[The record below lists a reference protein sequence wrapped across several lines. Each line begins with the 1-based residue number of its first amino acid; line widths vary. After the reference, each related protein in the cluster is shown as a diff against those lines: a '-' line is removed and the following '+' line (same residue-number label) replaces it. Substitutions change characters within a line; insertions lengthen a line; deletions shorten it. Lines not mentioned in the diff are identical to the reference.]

1 MPTSADHS
9 AHAEPPPLAGMR
21 VLELATGIAG
31 PYAGRLLAGAGATVV
46 KVEPSGG
53 DPARRQPVDDVPLA
67 PDELSPLFVHLNAGK
82 LNCAA
87 DSVEPSWPDVVI
99 ASDTLAGLA
108 GGPWDPQRLDART
121 AGGERVPKLVTVT
134 AWGADANDP
143 GVIADELLVQTATGF
158 LGFNGDEGAEPLR
171 LPGWQAQY
179 CAGGLAAWAAHL
191 IGRRPEMHMDVSWL
205 GALLTA
211 VELCYCDSLH
221 CERRRPLVGP
231 HPPTAYP
238 SGAIRCADGYV
249 CPGSI
254 RRDDW
259 EMQCLHLGVP
269 EWIDDPELSHR
280 HRRARHIDKIREVI
294 EPWYA
299 ARTKREL
306 FQFAL
311 ETPWAVG
318 MVMTPL
324 DALEDEHLADRGFL
338 GEVETASSA
347 AQAPIRPFRA
357 PGLPVPAQRVSE
369 TAADPFPAADAHE
382 PEARLPEAAGSASPG
397 PGTAGSAS
405 SEDAGPGSAS
415 LRPASRLRVIEMT
428 IAWAGP
434 YIGNL
439 LTPLGI
445 DVIKIEAQN
454 PFDGFRTQRP
464 YDHGMAPGL
473 EHLVGDSRFYEAGGH
488 FNAVNKGKRDCVVTL
503 ATPEGRAAF
512 MELVRNCDALVANF
526 SAHVL
531 PQLGLDFETLVE
543 VNPRI
548 VLVRMPAF
556 GVDGPYAD
564 AVGFGSIIEAMG
576 GMGHRQGY
584 EHEGA
589 RISNIYFPDPIAGIT
604 AGFALLS
611 GLHHAEHTGTG
622 IEIDV
627 SQQEGTWQ
635 HSGEALVLASTA
647 GRDIGRMGNR
657 EPGAAWSGFIECTDG
672 WLAVI
677 ADGSAHDP
685 ALGYNAANVIEGLL
699 DEIRDNGG
707 RPTRT
712 RADLHMNLRLAGV
725 RTEFCWDPWT
735 APYHQPLADRIEIV
749 EHPVTGPMRH
759 IASPF
764 TLDGARPSQAGPSPL
779 FDQHTDEVMAEVAGL
794 DEKQIADLRADG
806 HIGGK
811 LPPPA
816 ELGFVYD

>member
-1 MPTSADHS
+1 MPAPLATDAAGPASR
-9 AHAEPPPLAGMR
+9 PPLAGMR
-21 VLELATGIAG
+21 VLEVATGIAG
-31 PYAGRLLAGAGATVV
+31 PFAGRLLAGAGAKVV
-46 KVEPSGG
+46 KVEPPGG
-53 DPARRQPVDDVPLA
+53 DPARRQPVDDVPLL
-67 PDELSPLFVHLNAGK
+67 PGELSPLYVHLNAGK
-82 LNCAA
+82 LNCGA
-87 DSVEPSWPDVVI
+87 DGVDLSWPDVVI
-99 ASDTLAGLA
+99 ASDTLAGLS
-108 GGPWDPQRLDART
+108 GGPWDPQRLAAR
-121 AGGERVPKLVTVT
+121 AAEGERVPKLLTVT
-134 AWGADANDP
+134 AWGAEAADP
-143 GVIADELLVQTATGF
+143 GIVADELLVQSATGF
-158 LGFNGDEGAEPLR
+158 LGFNGDEGTEPLR

-191 IGRRPEMHMDVSWL
+191 ILRRPETHMDVSWL

-221 CERRRPLVGP
+221 CERPRPLVGP

-238 SGAIRCADGYV
+238 SGAIRCADGFV

-259 EMQCLHLGVP
+259 EMQCLHIGVP

-280 HRRARHIDKIREVI
+280 HRRARHIDKIREVV

-324 DALEDEHLADRGFL
+324 DALTDEHLDARGFL
-338 GEVETASSA
+338 GTVKTPSGPMT
-347 AQAPIRPFRA
+347 APIRPYAA
-357 PGLPVPAQRVSE
+357 PGLPVPAQRVSDQGD
-369 TAADPFPAADAHE
+369 DPFPAVAATSDAE
-382 PEARLPEAAGSASPG
+382 P
-397 PGTAGSAS
+397 
-405 SEDAGPGSAS
+405 S
-415 LRPASRLRVIEMT
+415 LRRTRQLRVIEMT

-439 LTPLGI
+439 LTPLDI

-473 EHLVGDSRFYEAGGH
+473 EHLVHDNRFYEAGGH

-503 ATPEGRAAF
+503 ATPEGKAAF
-512 MELVRNCDALVANF
+512 LELVRNCDALVANF

-531 PQLGLDFETLVE
+531 PQLGLDFATLAA

-556 GVDGPYAD
+556 GVDGPYSG

-576 GMGHRQGY
+576 GLGQRQGY

-589 RISNIYFPDPIAGIT
+589 RISNIYFPDPIAGIA

-611 GLHHAEHTGTG
+611 GLHHAESTGTG

-635 HSGEALVLASTA
+635 HSGEALVLASMA

-657 EPGAAWSGFIECTDG
+657 EPGTAWSGFIEATDG
-672 WLAVI
+672 WLAVV
-677 ADGSAHDP
+677 AD
-685 ALGYNAANVIEGLL
+685 AAETAQVITGLL
-699 DEIRDNGG
+699 EESERNGG
-707 RPTRT
+707 APTRT
-712 RADLHMNLRLAGV
+712 RAELQSVLHDTGV
-725 RTEFCWDPWT
+725 RTEPCRDPWT
-735 APYHQPLADRIEIV
+735 APAHQPLASHIETV
-749 EHPVTGPMRH
+749 EHPVTGHKRH

-764 TLDGARPSQAGPSPL
+764 TLDGVRPAQAGPSPL

-794 DEKQIADLRADG
+794 SPAEIASLRANG
-806 HIGGK
+806 HIGGE

>member
-1 MPTSADHS
+1 MK
-9 AHAEPPPLAGMR
+9 
-21 VLELATGIAG
+21 VLEVATGIAG
-31 PYAGRLLAGAGATVV
+31 PFAGRLLAGAGATVL
-46 KVEPSGG
+46 KVEPPDG
-53 DPARRQPVDDVPLA
+53 DPARRQPVDDVPLHNG
-67 PDELSPLFVHLNAGK
+67 ELSPLFVHLNAAK
-82 LNCAA
+82 LNCVA
-87 DSVEPSWPDVVI
+87 DDLDPSWPDVVI

-108 GGPWDPQRLDART
+108 GTPWDPQRLTAR
-121 AGGERVPKLVTVT
+121 AAASESAPKLVTVT
-134 AWGADANDP
+134 AWGADADDP

-179 CAGGLAAWAAHL
+179 TAGGLAAWAAHL
-191 IGRRPEMHMDVSWL
+191 ILRRPETHMDVSWL
-205 GALLTA
+205 GALLTG
-211 VELCYCDSLH
+211 VELCYCDALH
-221 CERRRPLVGP
+221 CERPRPLVGP

-280 HRRARHIDKIREVI
+280 HRRVGHIDKIREVI
-294 EPWYA
+294 EPWYQ

-324 DALEDEHLADRGFL
+324 DALSDEHLVARGFL
-338 GEVETASSA
+338 GNIETPAGSA
-347 AQAPIRPFRA
+347 VGPIRPFTA
-357 PGLPVPAQRVSE
+357 VGLPVPNQRVNDRGTDSLPAL
-369 TAADPFPAADAHE
+369 TNGSRSDAAPA
-382 PEARLPEAAGSASPG
+382 
-397 PGTAGSAS
+397 
-405 SEDAGPGSAS
+405 
-415 LRPASRLRVIEMT
+415 LRPARQLRVIEMT

-434 YIGNL
+434 YVGNL

-473 EHLVGDSRFYEAGGH
+473 EHLVADNRFYEAGGH

-503 ATPEGRAAF
+503 ATPEGRDAF

-526 SAHVL
+526 AAHVL
-531 PQLGLDFETLVE
+531 PQLGLEFKTLAE

-556 GVDGPYAD
+556 GIDGPYAD
-564 AVGFGSIIEAMG
+564 AVGYGSIIEAMG
-576 GMGHRQGY
+576 GLGHRQGY

-589 RISNIYFPDPIAGIT
+589 RISNIYFPDPIAGIA

-611 GLHHAEHTGTG
+611 GLHHAERTGQG

-635 HSGEALVLASTA
+635 HSGEAIVLASTA

-657 EPGAAWSGFIECTDG
+657 EPGTAWSGFMEGTDG
-672 WLAVI
+672 WLAVVI
-677 ADGSAHDP
+677 DASPDGRVENHAT
-685 ALGYNAANVIEGLL
+685 NVVRGLL
-699 DEIRDNGG
+699 DQIAANGG
-707 RPTRT
+707 NPVRPS
-712 RADLHMNLRLAGV
+712 ADLNTALRLAGV
-725 RTEFCWDPWT
+725 RTQVCLDPWT
-735 APYHQPLADRIEIV
+735 APEYRPLADHLDVV
-749 EHPVTGPMRH
+749 EHPVTGHRRH

-764 TLDGARPSQAGPSPL
+764 TLDGVRASQAGPSPL
-779 FDQHTDEVMAEVAGL
+779 FDQHTDEVFAEVAGL
-794 DEKQIADLRADG
+794 SADKIANLRANG
-806 HIGGK
+806 HIGGE

>member
-1 MPTSADHS
+1 MPDPADTPAASA
-9 AHAEPPPLAGMR
+9 PPLAGMR
-21 VLELATGIAG
+21 VLEVATGIAG
-31 PYAGRLLAGAGATVV
+31 PFAGRLLAGAGATVV
-46 KVEPSGG
+46 KAEPPGG
-53 DPARRQPVDDVPLA
+53 DPARRQPVDDVPLQ
-67 PDELSPLFVHLNAGK
+67 PGELSPLYVHLNAGK
-82 LNCAA
+82 LNCSA
-87 DSVEPSWPDVVI
+87 DDIDPSWPEVVI
-99 ASDTLAGLA
+99 ASDTVAGLA
-108 GGPWDPQRLDART
+108 GGPWDPQRL
-121 AGGERVPKLVTVT
+121 AGSSAAGERVPKLVTVT

-179 CAGGLAAWAAHL
+179 TAGGLTAWAAHL
-191 IGRRPEMHMDVSWL
+191 ILRRPEAHMDVSWL

-211 VELCYCDSLH
+211 VELCYCDALH
-221 CERRRPLVGP
+221 CERPRPLVGP

-249 CPGSI
+249 CPGSL

-259 EMQCLHLGVP
+259 EMQCLHIGVP

-299 ARTKREL
+299 QRTKREL
-306 FQFAL
+306 LQYAL
-311 ETPWAVG
+311 DTPWAVG

-324 DALEDEHLADRGFL
+324 DVLADEHLVSRGFL
-338 GEVETASSA
+338 GEVATPAGTAAS
-347 AQAPIRPFRA
+347 PIRPFNA
-357 PGLPVPAQRVSE
+357 PGLPVPGQRLSDPG
-369 TAADPFPAADAHE
+369 ADPFPTVADAGRSVGAAPSTPE
-382 PEARLPEAAGSASPG
+382 PALRQAR
-397 PGTAGSAS
+397 
-405 SEDAGPGSAS
+405 
-415 LRPASRLRVIEMT
+415 RLRVIEMT

-473 EHLVGDSRFYEAGGH
+473 EHLVADNRFYEAGGH

-503 ATPEGRAAF
+503 ATPEGKAAF
-512 MELVRNCDALVANF
+512 MELVRNCDGIVANF

-531 PQLGLDFETLVE
+531 PQLGLDFATLTE
-543 VNPRI
+543 VNPQI

-564 AVGFGSIIEAMG
+564 AVGYGSIIEAMG
-576 GMGHRQGY
+576 GLGHRQGY

-611 GLHHAEHTGTG
+611 GLHHAERTGQG
-622 IEIDV
+622 IEMDV

-635 HSGEALVLASTA
+635 FSGEAIVLASTA

-657 EPGAAWSGFIECTDG
+657 EPGAAWSGFVQGTDG
-672 WLAVI
+672 WLAVVSEG
-677 ADGSAHDP
+677 DPHDP
-685 ALGYNAANVIEGLL
+685 SSGDDPVDVIRNLL
-699 DEIRDNGG
+699 DEIETNGG
-707 RPTRT
+707 TPTRT
-712 RADLHMNLRLAGV
+712 RADLRTALHAAGC

-735 APYHQPLADRIEIV
+735 APAHEPLASHIEVV
-749 EHPVTGPMRH
+749 EHPVTGSRRH

-764 TLDGARPSQAGPSPL
+764 TLDGVRPTQAGPSPL
-779 FDQHTDEVMAEVAGL
+779 FDQHTDEVFAEVAEL
-794 DEKQIADLRADG
+794 SSERIVALRAGG
-806 HIGGK
+806 HIGGE

>member
-1 MPTSADHS
+1 MPDSID
-9 AHAEPPPLAGMR
+9 AEAAERPPLAGMR
-21 VLELATGIAG
+21 VLEVATGIAG
-31 PYAGRLLAGAGATVV
+31 PFAGRLLAGAGATVV
-46 KVEPSGG
+46 KVEPPGG
-53 DPARRQPVDDVPLA
+53 DPARRQPVDDVPLQSG
-67 PDELSPLFVHLNAGK
+67 ELSPLYVHLNAGK

-87 DSVEPSWPDVVI
+87 DGLDPLWPDVVI

-108 GGPWDPQRLDART
+108 DGPWDPQRLAARAADG
-121 AGGERVPKLVTVT
+121 AGAPKLVTVT
-134 AWGADANDP
+134 AWGAGADDP

-191 IGRRPEMHMDVSWL
+191 ILRRPETHMDVSWL

-238 SGAIRCADGYV
+238 SGAIGCADGFV
-249 CPGSI
+249 CPGSL

-259 EMQCLHLGVP
+259 EMQCLHIGVP

-280 HRRARHIDKIREVI
+280 HRRVRHIDKIREVI

-324 DALEDEHLADRGFL
+324 DALADEHLAERGFL
-338 GEVETASSA
+338 GTVETPSGSVS
-347 AQAPIRPFRA
+347 APIQPFAA
-357 PGLPVPAQRVSE
+357 PGLPVRAQRVSE
-369 TAADPFPAADAHE
+369 RGADQLPAVAARAARSSTLEPSTAADATPTDRSTPADIPAAK
-382 PEARLPEAAGSASPG
+382 
-397 PGTAGSAS
+397 
-405 SEDAGPGSAS
+405 
-415 LRPASRLRVIEMT
+415 LRPTGRLRVIEMT

-439 LTPLGI
+439 LTPLDI

-473 EHLVGDSRFYEAGGH
+473 EHLVHDNRFYEAGGH

-503 ATPEGRAAF
+503 ATPEGKAAF
-512 MELVRNCDALVANF
+512 LELVRNCDALVANF

-531 PQLGLDFETLVE
+531 PQLGLDFATLAE
-543 VNPRI
+543 VNPGI

-556 GVDGPYAD
+556 GVDGPYSG

-576 GMGHRQGY
+576 GLGQRQGY

-589 RISNIYFPDPIAGIT
+589 RISNIYFPDPIAGIA

-611 GLHHAEHTGTG
+611 GLHHAESTGRG

-635 HSGEALVLASTA
+635 HNGEALVLASMA

-657 EPGAAWSGFIECTDG
+657 EPGTAWSGFIEGTDG
-672 WLAVI
+672 WLAVV
-677 ADGSAHDP
+677 ADATET
-685 ALGYNAANVIEGLL
+685 AQVITDLL
-699 DEIRDNGG
+699 EESEPNGG
-707 RPTRT
+707 APTRT
-712 RADLHMNLRLAGV
+712 RAELQSVLHDAGA
-725 RTEFCWDPWT
+725 RTEPCRDPWT
-735 APYHQPLADRIEIV
+735 APAHQPLASHIEIV
-749 EHPVTGPMRH
+749 EHPITGAMRH

-764 TLDGARPSQAGPSPL
+764 TLDGARPTQAGPSPL
-779 FDQHTDEVMAEVAGL
+779 FDQHTDEVMNEVAGL
-794 DEKQIADLRADG
+794 APAEIASLRANG
-806 HIGGK
+806 HIGGE

>member
-1 MPTSADHS
+1 M
-9 AHAEPPPLAGMR
+9 AGLR
-21 VLELATGIAG
+21 VLEVATGIAG
-31 PYAGRLLAGAGATVV
+31 PFAGRLLAGAGATVV
-46 KVEPSGG
+46 KVEPPEG
-53 DPARRQPVDDVPLA
+53 DPARRQPVDDEPLTA
-67 PDELSPLFVHLNAGK
+67 GELSPLYVHLNAGK

-87 DSVEPSWPDVVI
+87 GSVDPSWPDVVI

-108 GGPWDPQRLDART
+108 GGAWDPQRLAERAA
-121 AGGERVPKLVTVT
+121 AGEAVPKLVTVT
-134 AWGADANDP
+134 AWGAEADEP

-179 CAGGLAAWAAHL
+179 VAGGLTAWAAHL
-191 IGRRPEMHMDVSWL
+191 ALRRPEMHMDVSWL

-211 VELCYCDSLH
+211 VELCYFDALH
-221 CERRRPLVGP
+221 CERPRPLVGP

-259 EMQCLHLGVP
+259 EMQCLHIGVH

-299 ARTKREL
+299 ERTKREL

-324 DALEDEHLADRGFL
+324 DALADEHLAARGFL
-338 GEVETASSA
+338 GSVTAPGGTA
-347 AQAPIRPFRA
+347 TAPIRPFAA
-357 PGLPVPAQRVSE
+357 PGLPVPDQRVSE
-369 TAADPFPAADAHE
+369 PGADPFPA
-382 PEARLPEAAGSASPG
+382 LPIDPVT
-397 PGTAGSAS
+397 PAS
-405 SEDAGPGSAS
+405 SAPTGQAPVRDAKTNAS
-415 LRPASRLRVIEMT
+415 DSPTTAHPRESTGAVPLRQAGQLRVIEMT
-428 IAWAGP
+428 ISWAGP

-439 LTPLGI
+439 LTPLGVE
-445 DVIKIEAQN
+445 VIKIEAQS

-473 EHLVGDSRFYEAGGH
+473 EHLVADNRFYEAGGF
-488 FNAVNKGKRDCVVTL
+488 FNSVNKGKRGCVVTL

-512 MELVRNCDALVANF
+512 LELVRNSDALVANF

-531 PQLGLDFETLVE
+531 PQLGLDFATLTE
-543 VNPRI
+543 VNPRF

-556 GVDGPYAD
+556 GTDGPYAD
-564 AVGFGSIIEAMG
+564 AVGYGSIIEAMG
-576 GMGHRQGY
+576 GLGHRQGY

-589 RISNIYFPDPIAGIT
+589 RISNIYFPDPIAGIN

-611 GLHHAEHTGTG
+611 GLHHAERTGHG

-627 SQQEGTWQ
+627 SQQEAAWQ
-635 HSGEALVLASTA
+635 HNGEALVLASTA
-647 GRDIGRMGNR
+647 GRDIGRMGNH
-657 EPGAAWSGFIECTDG
+657 EPGEAEAGFIEGTDG
-672 WLAVI
+672 WLACVTDRPG
-677 ADGSAHDP
+677 ADA
-685 ALGYNAANVIEGLL
+685 
-699 DEIRDNGG
+699 
-707 RPTRT
+707 
-712 RADLHMNLRLAGV
+712 
-725 RTEFCWDPWT
+725 RTEPCWDPWT
-735 APYHQPLADRIEIV
+735 APAHRPFADHLDVV
-749 EHPVTGPMRH
+749 EHPVAGHRRH

-764 TLDGARPSQAGPSPL
+764 TLDGQRPAPAGPAPL
-779 FDQHTDEVMAEVAGL
+779 FDQHTDEVFAHVAGL
-794 DEKQIADLRADG
+794 SPEQIADLRAAG
-806 HIGGK
+806 HIGGE

>member
-1 MPTSADHS
+1 MPERTESGPT
-9 AHAEPPPLAGMR
+9 EGPPLAGMK
-21 VLELATGIAG
+21 VLEVATGIAG
-31 PYAGRLLAGAGATVV
+31 PFAGRLLAGAGATVL
-46 KVEPSGG
+46 KVEPPDG
-53 DPARRQPVDDVPLA
+53 DPARRQPVDDVPLHNG
-67 PDELSPLFVHLNAGK
+67 ELSPLFVHLNAAK
-82 LNCAA
+82 LNCVA
-87 DSVEPSWPDVVI
+87 DDLDPSWPDVVI

-108 GGPWDPQRLDART
+108 GTPWDPQRLAARVA
-121 AGGERVPKLVTVT
+121 AGDPAPKLVTVT
-134 AWGADANDP
+134 AWGADADDP

-191 IGRRPEMHMDVSWL
+191 VLRRPETHMDVSWL

-221 CERRRPLVGP
+221 CERPRPLVGP

-280 HRRARHIDKIREVI
+280 HRRVRHIEVIREVI
-294 EPWYA
+294 EPWYQ

-324 DALEDEHLADRGFL
+324 DALSDEHLVARGFL
-338 GEVETASSA
+338 GSIETPAGSA
-347 AQAPIRPFRA
+347 VGPIRPFTA
-357 PGLPVPAQRVSE
+357 VGLPVPNQRVNDRGTDSIPAL
-369 TAADPFPAADAHE
+369 TNGSRSDAAPA
-382 PEARLPEAAGSASPG
+382 
-397 PGTAGSAS
+397 
-405 SEDAGPGSAS
+405 
-415 LRPASRLRVIEMT
+415 LRPARQLRVIEMT

-473 EHLVGDSRFYEAGGH
+473 EHLVADNRFYEAGGH

-503 ATPEGRAAF
+503 ATPEGRDAF
-512 MELVRNCDALVANF
+512 MELVHNCDALVANF

-531 PQLGLDFETLVE
+531 PQLGLDFETLAE

-556 GVDGPYAD
+556 GIDGPYAN
-564 AVGFGSIIEAMG
+564 AVGYGSIIEAMG
-576 GMGHRQGY
+576 GLGHRQGY

-589 RISNIYFPDPIAGIT
+589 RISNIYFPDPIAGIA

-611 GLHHAEHTGTG
+611 GLHLAERTGKG
-622 IEIDV
+622 VEVDV

-657 EPGAAWSGFIECTDG
+657 EPGTAWSGFIEGTDG

-677 ADGSAHDP
+677 ADAPADGPAAGHDAAGADGPSEDP
-685 ALGYNAANVIEGLL
+685 AAECYAVSVIRGLL
-699 DEIRDNGG
+699 DEVKANGG
-707 RPTRT
+707 RPVRT
-712 RADLHMNLRLAGV
+712 RAELQAALRLAGA

-735 APYHQPLADRIEIV
+735 APDYRRLADHLDVV
-749 EHPVTGPMRH
+749 EHPVTGHRRH

-764 TLDGARPSQAGPSPL
+764 TLDGTRPTPAGPAPL
-779 FDQHTDEVMAEVAGL
+779 FDQHTNEVFTEVAGL
-794 DEKQIADLRADG
+794 PADKIADLRASG
-806 HIGGK
+806 HIGGE

>member
-1 MPTSADHS
+1 MPPSPAN
-9 AHAEPPPLAGMR
+9 HASTELPPLAGLR

-46 KVEPSGG
+46 KVEPDGG
-53 DPARRQPVDDVPLA
+53 DPARRQPVDDVALQPG
-67 PDELSPLFVHLNAGK
+67 EMSPLFVHLNAGK
-82 LNCAA
+82 LNCAPDHIDPA
-87 DSVEPSWPDVVI
+87 WPQVVI
-99 ASDTLAGLA
+99 ASETLAGLEDSRWH
-108 GGPWDPQRLDART
+108 PDRLAVT
-121 AGGERVPKLVTVT
+121 AASGTSAPKLVTVT
-134 AWGADANDP
+134 AWGADAAGP

-158 LGFNGDEGAEPLR
+158 LGFNGDDGAEPLR

-179 CAGGLAAWAAHL
+179 TAGGLAAWAAHL
-191 IGRRPEMHMDVSWL
+191 ILRRPETHMDVSWL

-211 VELCYCDSLH
+211 VELCYCDALH
-221 CERRRPLVGP
+221 CERPRPLVGP

-259 EMQCLHLGVP
+259 EMQCLHIGMP

-280 HRRARHIDKIREVI
+280 HRRVRHIDKIREVI
-294 EPWYA
+294 EPWY
-299 ARTKREL
+299 RERSKHEI
-306 FQFAL
+306 FQYAL
-311 ETPWAVG
+311 DTPWAIG

-324 DALEDEHLADRGFL
+324 DALADEHLAARCFL
-338 GEVETASSA
+338 GDIETPAGSA
-347 AQAPIRPFRA
+347 TAPIRPFSA
-357 PGLPVPAQRVSE
+357 PGVPVANQRVSNRG
-369 TAADPFPAADAHE
+369 ADTFPTQASSPESAPADAE
-382 PEARLPEAAGSASPG
+382 SVRVLRGDLA
-397 PGTAGSAS
+397 TANR
-405 SEDAGPGSAS
+405 PTPT
-415 LRPASRLRVIEMT
+415 LRPARQLRVVEMT

-434 YIGNL
+434 YVGNL

-473 EHLVGDSRFYEAGGH
+473 EHLVADNRFYEAGGH

-503 ATPEGRAAF
+503 ATPEGRDAF

-531 PQLGLDFETLVE
+531 PLLGLDFESLAE

-556 GVDGPYAD
+556 GTDGPYAD
-564 AVGFGSIIEAMG
+564 AVGYGSIIEAMG
-576 GMGHRQGY
+576 GLGHRQGY

-589 RISNIYFPDPIAGIT
+589 RISNIYFPDPIAGIA

-611 GLHHAEHTGTG
+611 GLHHAEHTGQG

-635 HSGEALVLASTA
+635 HSGEAIVLASTA

-657 EPGAAWSGFIECTDG
+657 EPGAAWSGFIEGTDG
-672 WLAVI
+672 WLAVVLD
-677 ADGSAHDP
+677 APGTDP
-685 ALGYNAANVIEGLL
+685 AAEKDAIKVLHGLL
-699 DEIRDNGG
+699 EEMESNGG
-707 RPTRT
+707 HPTRT
-712 RADLHMNLRLAGV
+712 RADLHTVLRVAGA

-735 APYHQPLADRIEIV
+735 APHHRPLAEYIDVV
-749 EHPVTGPMRH
+749 EHPVTGLRRH

-764 TLDGARPSQAGPSPL
+764 TLDGIRPTPAGSAPL
-779 FDQHTDEVMAEVAGL
+779 FDQHTDEVFTEVAGL
-794 DEKQIADLRADG
+794 SADKIADLRTNG
-806 HIGGK
+806 HIGGE

>member
-1 MPTSADHS
+1 MK
-9 AHAEPPPLAGMR
+9 
-21 VLELATGIAG
+21 VLEVATGIAG
-31 PYAGRLLAGAGATVV
+31 PFAGRLLAGAGATVL
-46 KVEPSGG
+46 KVEPPDG
-53 DPARRQPVDDVPLA
+53 DPARHQPVDDVPLQNG
-67 PDELSPLFVHLNAGK
+67 ELSPLFVHLNAAK

-87 DSVEPSWPDVVI
+87 DDLDPSWPDVVI

-108 GGPWDPQRLDART
+108 GSPWDPQRLTARAA
-121 AGGERVPKLVTVT
+121 AGDPAPKLVTVT
-134 AWGADANDP
+134 AWGADADDP

-179 CAGGLAAWAAHL
+179 TAGGLAAWAAHL
-191 IGRRPEMHMDVSWL
+191 ILRRPETHMDVSWL

-211 VELCYCDSLH
+211 VELCYCDALH
-221 CERRRPLVGP
+221 CDRPRPLVGP

-280 HRRARHIDKIREVI
+280 HRRVRHIDKIREVI
-294 EPWYA
+294 EPWYQS
-299 ARTKREL
+299 RTKREL

-324 DALEDEHLADRGFL
+324 DALNDEHLVARGFL
-338 GEVETASSA
+338 GNIETPAGSA
-347 AQAPIRPFRA
+347 VGPIRPFTA
-357 PGLPVPAQRVSE
+357 VGVPVPNQRVSDRG
-369 TAADPFPAADAHE
+369 TDSLPALTNGSRNDAAPALCPAHQ
-382 PEARLPEAAGSASPG
+382 
-397 PGTAGSAS
+397 
-405 SEDAGPGSAS
+405 
-415 LRPASRLRVIEMT
+415 LRVIEMT

-434 YIGNL
+434 YVGNL

-473 EHLVGDSRFYEAGGH
+473 EHLVEDNRFYEAGGH

-503 ATPEGRAAF
+503 STPEGREAF

-531 PQLGLDFETLVE
+531 PQLGLEFETLAE

-556 GVDGPYAD
+556 GIDGPYAD
-564 AVGFGSIIEAMG
+564 AVGYGSIIEAMG
-576 GMGHRQGY
+576 GLGHRQGY

-589 RISNIYFPDPIAGIT
+589 RISNIYFPDPIAGIA

-611 GLHHAEHTGTG
+611 GLHHAEHTGQG

-635 HSGEALVLASTA
+635 HSGEAIVLASAA

-657 EPGAAWSGFIECTDG
+657 EPGTAWSGFIEGTGG
-672 WLAVI
+672 WLAAI
-677 ADGSAHDP
+677 ADTSDGSPTPKFD
-685 ALGYNAANVIEGLL
+685 AANVIRGLL
-699 DEIRDNGG
+699 DEIEANSGA
-707 RPTRT
+707 PTRT
-712 RADLHMNLRLAGV
+712 REDLQAILHAAGA
-725 RTEFCWDPWT
+725 RTEPCRDPWT
-735 APYHQPLADRIEIV
+735 APGHSPLVDHIEIV
-749 EHPVTGPMRH
+749 EHPVTGQRRH

-764 TLDGARPSQAGPSPL
+764 TLDGKRPTPTGPAPL

-794 DEKQIADLRADG
+794 STDQIANLRAEG
-806 HIGGK
+806 HIGGE

>member
-1 MPTSADHS
+1 MPAPADG
-9 AHAEPPPLAGMR
+9 AAETESPPLAGMR

-31 PYAGRLLAGAGATVV
+31 PYAGRLLAGAGATVA

-53 DPARRQPVDDVPLA
+53 DPARRQPVDDIPLR
-67 PDELSPLFVHLNAGK
+67 PDEISPLFVHLNAGK
-82 LNCAA
+82 LNCVA
-87 DSVEPSWPDVVI
+87 DRVDPSWPDVVI

-108 GGPWDPQRLDART
+108 DGPWDPQRMAAR
-121 AGGERVPKLVTVT
+121 AAEGQRVPKLVTVT
-134 AWGADANDP
+134 AWGSDADGP

-191 IGRRPEMHMDVSWL
+191 IGRRPETHLDVSWL

-221 CERRRPLVGP
+221 CQRRRPLVGP

-238 SGAIRCADGYV
+238 SGAIRCADGFV

-259 EMQCLHLGVP
+259 EMQCLHLGMP

-280 HRRARHIDKIREVI
+280 HRRVRHIDKIREVI

-324 DALEDEHLADRGFL
+324 DALADEHLADRGFL
-338 GEVETASSA
+338 GEVETPAGTA
-347 AQAPIRPFRA
+347 LAPIQPFAA
-357 PGLPVPAQRVSE
+357 PGLPVPGQRVSDQG
-369 TAADPFPAADAHE
+369 TDPFPTNEIPTVA
-382 PEARLPEAAGSASPG
+382 
-397 PGTAGSAS
+397 
-405 SEDAGPGSAS
+405 
-415 LRPASRLRVIEMT
+415 LRPARELRVIEMT

-473 EHLVGDSRFYEAGGH
+473 EHLVGDNRFYEAGGH

-531 PQLGLDFETLVE
+531 PQLGLDFETLAE

-556 GVDGPYAD
+556 GVDGPYAG

-576 GMGHRQGY
+576 GMGQRQGY

-611 GLHHAEHTGTG
+611 GLHHAERTGEG

-657 EPGAAWSGFIECTDG
+657 EPGAAWSGFIQGTDG

-677 ADGSAHDP
+677 AAGDP
-685 ALGYNAANVIEGLL
+685 AHQATGQDAVSVIEALL
-699 DEIRDNGG
+699 EEIKNNGG
-707 RPTRT
+707 TPTRT
-712 RADLHMNLRLAGV
+712 RANLQAALRLAGA

-735 APYHQPLADRIEIV
+735 APVYQRVAERIEIV
-749 EHPVTGPMRH
+749 DHPVTGPMRH

-764 TLDGARPSQAGPSPL
+764 TLDGTRPAQAGPSPL

-794 DEKQIADLRADG
+794 SPDEIANLRANA
-806 HIGGK
+806 HIGGE

>member
-1 MPTSADHS
+1 MPDPADAPD
-9 AHAEPPPLAGMR
+9 AHEPPLAGMR
-21 VLELATGIAG
+21 VLEVATGIAG
-31 PYAGRLLAGAGATVV
+31 PFAGRLLAGAGATVV
-46 KVEPSGG
+46 KVEPAGG
-53 DPARRQPVDDVPLA
+53 DPARHQPVDDVPLRRG
-67 PDELSPLFVHLNAGK
+67 ELSPLYVHLNAGK

-87 DSVEPSWPDVVI
+87 DNVDTTWPDVVI
-99 ASDTLAGLA
+99 ASDTVSGLA
-108 GGPWDPQRLDART
+108 GGPWDPQRLADRST
-121 AGGERVPKLVTVT
+121 AGERVPKLVTVT
-134 AWGADANDP
+134 AWGADADDP

-191 IGRRPEMHMDVSWL
+191 IRRRPETHMDVSWL

-249 CPGSI
+249 CPGSL

-259 EMQCLHLGVP
+259 EMQCLHIGVP

-299 ARTKREL
+299 QRTKREL
-306 FQFAL
+306 LQYAL
-311 ETPWAVG
+311 DTPWAVG

-324 DALEDEHLADRGFL
+324 DVLADEHLVSRGFL
-338 GEVETASSA
+338 GEVATPAGTAAS
-347 AQAPIRPFRA
+347 PIRPFNA
-357 PGLPVPAQRVSE
+357 PGLPVPGQRLSDPG
-369 TAADPFPAADAHE
+369 ADPFPTVADAGRSVGAAPSTQE
-382 PEARLPEAAGSASPG
+382 PALRQAR
-397 PGTAGSAS
+397 
-405 SEDAGPGSAS
+405 
-415 LRPASRLRVIEMT
+415 RLRVIEMT

-473 EHLVGDSRFYEAGGH
+473 EHLVADNRFYEAGGH

-503 ATPEGRAAF
+503 ATPEGKAAF

-531 PQLGLDFETLVE
+531 PQLGLDFATLTE
-543 VNPRI
+543 VNPQI

-564 AVGFGSIIEAMG
+564 AVGYGSIIEAMG
-576 GMGHRQGY
+576 GLGHRQGY

-611 GLHHAEHTGTG
+611 GLHHAERTGQG

-635 HSGEALVLASTA
+635 FSGEAIVLASTA

-657 EPGAAWSGFIECTDG
+657 EPGAAWSGFVQGTDG
-672 WLAVI
+672 WLSVI
-677 ADGSAHDP
+677 ADAQATSAID
-685 ALGYNAANVIEGLL
+685 ELL
-699 DEIRDNGG
+699 SELSHNDSQ
-707 RPTRT
+707 PTRT
-712 RADLHMNLRLAGV
+712 RAELQATLHRAGA

-735 APYHQPLADRIEIV
+735 APAHEPLASHIEVV
-749 EHPVTGPMRH
+749 EHPVTGSRRH

-764 TLDGARPSQAGPSPL
+764 TLDGIRPTQAGPSPL
-779 FDQHTDEVMAEVAGL
+779 FDQHTDEVFAEVAEL
-794 DEKQIADLRADG
+794 SSERIVALRAGG
-806 HIGGK
+806 HIGGE

>member
-1 MPTSADHS
+1 MPDPADTSAAS
-9 AHAEPPPLAGMR
+9 EPPLAGMR

-31 PYAGRLLAGAGATVV
+31 PFAGRLLAGAGATVV
-46 KVEPSGG
+46 KVEPPSG
-53 DPARRQPVDDVPLA
+53 DPARRQPVDDVPLQ
-67 PDELSPLFVHLNAGK
+67 PGELSPLYVHLNAGK
-82 LNCAA
+82 LNCPAS
-87 DSVEPSWPDVVI
+87 DVDPSWPDVVI
-99 ASDTLAGLA
+99 ASDTVAGLA
-108 GGPWDPQRLDART
+108 GGPWDPQRL
-121 AGGERVPKLVTVT
+121 AGRSAAGERVPKLVTVT
-134 AWGADANDP
+134 AWGADADNP

-179 CAGGLAAWAAHL
+179 TAGGLAAWAAHL
-191 IGRRPEMHMDVSWL
+191 ILRRPEAHMDVSWL

-211 VELCYCDSLH
+211 VELCYCDALH
-221 CERRRPLVGP
+221 CERPRPLVGP

-249 CPGSI
+249 CPGSL

-259 EMQCLHLGVP
+259 EMQCLHIGVP

-280 HRRARHIDKIREVI
+280 HRRARHIEVIREVI

-299 ARTKREL
+299 ARTKRDL

-311 ETPWAVG
+311 DTPWAVG

-324 DALEDEHLADRGFL
+324 DALNDEHLAARGFL
-338 GEVETASSA
+338 GDVATPSSTVT
-347 AQAPIRPFRA
+347 APIRPFA
-357 PGLPVPAQRVSE
+357 AAGLPVPSQRVSDQGI
-369 TAADPFPAADAHE
+369 DPFPAVSSA
-382 PEARLPEAAGSASPG
+382 PESSAAAGALDSHRAVGSSPADG
-397 PGTAGSAS
+397 STAT
-405 SEDAGPGSAS
+405 
-415 LRPASRLRVIEMT
+415 LRPAHRLRVIEMT

-473 EHLVGDSRFYEAGGH
+473 EHLVNDNRFFEAGGH

-512 MELVRNCDALVANF
+512 LELVRNCDGIVANF

-531 PQLGLDFETLVE
+531 PQLGLDFDTLAE
-543 VNPRI
+543 ANPRI

-556 GVDGPYAD
+556 GVDGPYSN
-564 AVGFGSIIEAMG
+564 AVGYGSIIEAMG
-576 GMGHRQGY
+576 GLGHRQGY

-589 RISNIYFPDPIAGIT
+589 RISNIYFPDPIAGIA

-611 GLHHAEHTGTG
+611 GLQHAERTGRG

-635 HSGEALVLASTA
+635 HSGEAIVLASLA

-657 EPGAAWSGFIECTDG
+657 EPGAAWSGFIEGTDG
-672 WLAVI
+672 WLAVM
-677 ADGSAHDP
+677 AEGSADDP
-685 ALGYNAANVIEGLL
+685 SLGFDVVNVICGLL
-699 DEIRDNGG
+699 DEIEANGS

-712 RADLHMNLRLAGV
+712 RDGLQAILHPAGA
-725 RTEFCWDPWT
+725 RTEICRDPWT
-735 APYHQPLADRIEIV
+735 APAHEPLASHIEVV
-749 EHPVTGPMRH
+749 EHPVTGDRRH

-764 TLDGARPSQAGPSPL
+764 TLDGTRPSQAGPSPL

-794 DEKQIADLRADG
+794 TPGQIADLRAGG
-806 HIGGK
+806 HIGGE

>member
-1 MPTSADHS
+1 MPESPDA
-9 AHAEPPPLAGMR
+9 AVAEAPPLAGMR
-21 VLELATGIAG
+21 VLEVATGIAG
-31 PYAGRLLAGAGATVV
+31 PFAGRLLAGAGATVV
-46 KVEPSGG
+46 KVEPPDG
-53 DPARRQPVDDVPLA
+53 DPARHQPVDDVPLA
-67 PDELSPLFVHLNAGK
+67 YGELSPLFVHLNAGK

-87 DSVEPSWPDVVI
+87 SDLDPSWPEVVI
-99 ASDTLAGLA
+99 ASDTVSGLA
-108 GGPWDPQRLDART
+108 GGPWDPQQLAERSA
-121 AGGERVPKLVTVT
+121 AGERAPKLVTVT
-134 AWGADANDP
+134 AWGAHAERP

-179 CAGGLAAWAAHL
+179 TAGGLAAWAAHL
-191 IGRRPEMHMDVSWL
+191 IARRPETHMDVSWL

-211 VELCYCDSLH
+211 VELCYCDALH
-221 CERRRPLVGP
+221 CERPRPLVGP

-249 CPGSI
+249 CPGSL

-259 EMQCLHLGVP
+259 EMQCLHIGVP

-299 ARTKREL
+299 ARTKRDL

-311 ETPWAVG
+311 DTPWAVG

-324 DALEDEHLADRGFL
+324 DALADEHLSARGFV
-338 GEVETASSA
+338 GEVRAPGATVL
-347 AQAPIRPFRA
+347 APIRPFAA
-357 PGLPVPAQRVSE
+357 PGLPVPEQRVSDQ
-369 TAADPFPAADAHE
+369 AADPFPAA
-382 PEARLPEAAGSASPG
+382 ARSETPG
-397 PGTAGSAS
+397 RLT
-405 SEDAGPGSAS
+405 
-415 LRPASRLRVIEMT
+415 LRPARRLRVIEMT

-434 YIGNL
+434 YVGNL
-439 LTPLGI
+439 LTPLDI

-473 EHLVGDSRFYEAGGH
+473 EHLVADNRFYEAGGH

-503 ATPEGRAAF
+503 ATPEGKAAF

-531 PQLGLDFETLVE
+531 PQLGLDFATLAQ
-543 VNPRI
+543 VNPRL

-564 AVGFGSIIEAMG
+564 AVGYGSIIEAMG
-576 GMGHRQGY
+576 GLGHRQGY

-611 GLHHAEHTGTG
+611 GLHHAERTGQG
-622 IEIDV
+622 IEMDV

-635 HSGEALVLASTA
+635 FSGEAIVLASMA

-657 EPGAAWSGFIECTDG
+657 EPGTAWSGFIEGTDG

-677 ADGSAHDP
+677 ADAQAASAVSELLGELSHNGS
-685 ALGYNAANVIEGLL
+685 
-699 DEIRDNGG
+699 

-712 RADLHMNLRLAGV
+712 RAELQAILHPAGA
-725 RTEFCWDPWT
+725 RTEICRDPWT
-735 APYHQPLADRIEIV
+735 APAHQPLASHIEIV
-749 EHPVTGPMRH
+749 EHPVTGARRH

-764 TLDGARPSQAGPSPL
+764 SLDGVRPSQAGPSPL
-779 FDQHTDEVMAEVAGL
+779 FDQHTDEAMAEVAGL
-794 DEKQIADLRADG
+794 TSEQIADLRADG
-806 HIGGK
+806 HIGGE

>member
-1 MPTSADHS
+1 MK
-9 AHAEPPPLAGMR
+9 
-21 VLELATGIAG
+21 VLEVATGIAG
-31 PYAGRLLAGAGATVV
+31 PFAGRLLAGAGATVL
-46 KVEPSGG
+46 KVEPPDG
-53 DPARRQPVDDVPLA
+53 DPARHQPVDDVPLQNG
-67 PDELSPLFVHLNAGK
+67 ELSPLFVHLNAAK

-87 DSVEPSWPDVVI
+87 DDLDPSWPDVVI

-108 GGPWDPQRLDART
+108 GSPWDPQRLASRAA
-121 AGGERVPKLVTVT
+121 AGDPAPKLVTVT
-134 AWGADANDP
+134 AWGADADDP

-179 CAGGLAAWAAHL
+179 TAGGLAAWAAHL
-191 IGRRPEMHMDVSWL
+191 ILRRPETHMDVSWL

-211 VELCYCDSLH
+211 VELCYCDALH
-221 CERRRPLVGP
+221 CDRPRPLVGP

-280 HRRARHIDKIREVI
+280 HRRVRHIEVIREVI
-294 EPWYA
+294 EPWYQ

-324 DALEDEHLADRGFL
+324 DALSDEHLVARGFL
-338 GEVETASSA
+338 GNIETPAGSA
-347 AQAPIRPFRA
+347 VGPIRPFTA
-357 PGLPVPAQRVSE
+357 VGLPVPNQRVNDRGTDSLPAL
-369 TAADPFPAADAHE
+369 TNGSRSDAAPA
-382 PEARLPEAAGSASPG
+382 
-397 PGTAGSAS
+397 
-405 SEDAGPGSAS
+405 
-415 LRPASRLRVIEMT
+415 LRPARQLRIIEMT

-434 YIGNL
+434 YVGNL

-473 EHLVGDSRFYEAGGH
+473 EHLVADNRFYEAGGH

-503 ATPEGRAAF
+503 ATPEGRDAF

-531 PQLGLDFETLVE
+531 PQLGLDFETLAE

-556 GVDGPYAD
+556 GIDGPYAD
-564 AVGFGSIIEAMG
+564 AVGYGSIIEAMG
-576 GMGHRQGY
+576 GLGHRQGY

-589 RISNIYFPDPIAGIT
+589 RISNIYFPDPIAGIA

-611 GLHHAEHTGTG
+611 GLHHVEHTGQG

-635 HSGEALVLASTA
+635 HSGEAIVLASTA

-657 EPGAAWSGFIECTDG
+657 EPSTAWSGFIEGTDG
-672 WLAVI
+672 WLAVVTDTP
-677 ADGSAHDP
+677 AASAT
-685 ALGYNAANVIEGLL
+685 LGFGGLNVIRDLL
-699 DEIRDNGG
+699 EEIESNGEH
-707 RPTRT
+707 PTRS
-712 RADLHMNLRLAGV
+712 RADLHTTLRLAGA
-725 RTEFCWDPWT
+725 RTESCWDPWT
-735 APYHQPLADRIEIV
+735 APDHRPLAEHVDIV
-749 EHPVTGPMRH
+749 EHPVTGHRRH

-764 TLDGARPSQAGPSPL
+764 TLDGIRPTPAGPAPL
-779 FDQHTDEVMAEVAGL
+779 FDQHTDEVFAEVAGL
-794 DEKQIADLRADG
+794 SADKIADLRAYG
-806 HIGGK
+806 HIGGV

>member
-1 MPTSADHS
+1 MPERTDAGP
-9 AHAEPPPLAGMR
+9 AEGPPLAGMR
-21 VLELATGIAG
+21 VLEVATGIAG
-31 PYAGRLLAGAGATVV
+31 PFAGRLLAGAGATVV
-46 KVEPSGG
+46 KVEPPNG
-53 DPARRQPVDDVPLA
+53 DPARRQPVDDVPLL
-67 PDELSPLFVHLNAGK
+67 PGELSPLYVHLNAGK
-82 LNCAA
+82 LNC
-87 DSVEPSWPDVVI
+87 SVDDVDPGWPQVVI
-99 ASDTLAGLA
+99 AGETLAGLA
-108 GGPWDPQRLDART
+108 GTSWDPQRLAARAS
-121 AGGERVPKLVTVT
+121 AGVSAPKLVTVT
-134 AWGADANDP
+134 AWGADADDP

-179 CAGGLAAWAAHL
+179 TAGGLAAWAAHL
-191 IGRRPEMHMDVSWL
+191 ILRRPETHVDVSWL
-205 GALLTA
+205 GALLTG
-211 VELCYCDSLH
+211 VELCYCDALH
-221 CERRRPLVGP
+221 CERPRPLVGP

-238 SGAIRCADGYV
+238 SGAIGCADGFV

-259 EMQCLHLGVP
+259 EMQCLHLGMP

-280 HRRARHIDKIREVI
+280 HRRVRHIEVIREVI
-294 EPWYA
+294 EPWYG

-324 DALEDEHLADRGFL
+324 DALADEHLAARGFL
-338 GEVETASSA
+338 GNIETPTGSA
-347 AQAPIRPFRA
+347 VGPIRPFA
-357 PGLPVPAQRVSE
+357 AHDVPVPNQRVSDRE
-369 TAADPFPAADAHE
+369 ADSFPE
-382 PEARLPEAAGSASPG
+382 PVQGSGDGAEQ
-397 PGTAGSAS
+397 T
-405 SEDAGPGSAS
+405 
-415 LRPASRLRVIEMT
+415 LRPARQLRVIEMT

-434 YIGNL
+434 YVGNL

-445 DVIKIEAQN
+445 NVIKIEAQN

-473 EHLVGDSRFYEAGGH
+473 EHLVADNRFYEAGGH
-488 FNAVNKGKRDCVVTL
+488 FNSVNKGKRDCVVTL
-503 ATPEGRAAF
+503 ATPQGRDAF

-531 PQLGLDFETLVE
+531 PQLGLDFEKLAE

-564 AVGFGSIIEAMG
+564 AVGYGSIIEAMG
-576 GMGHRQGY
+576 GLGHRQGY

-589 RISNIYFPDPIAGIT
+589 RISNIYFPDPVAGIA

-611 GLHHAEHTGTG
+611 GLHYAETTGRG

-657 EPGAAWSGFIECTDG
+657 EPGAAWSGFIEGTGG
-672 WLAVI
+672 WLAAIVDASPDSLI
-677 ADGSAHDP
+677 ESHAT
-685 ALGYNAANVIEGLL
+685 NVVRELL
-699 DEIRDNGG
+699 DEVSANDG
-707 RPTRT
+707 RPVRT
-712 RADLHMNLRLAGV
+712 RADLHAALRLGGA
-725 RTEFCWDPWT
+725 RTEWCWDPWT
-735 APYHQPLADRIEIV
+735 APDHPPLANHLDVV
-749 EHPVTGPMRH
+749 EHPVTGHRRH

-764 TLDGARPSQAGPSPL
+764 TLDGIRPTPAGPAPL
-779 FDQHTDEVMAEVAGL
+779 FDQHTDEVLAEVAGL
-794 DEKQIADLRADG
+794 PADKIADLRANG
-806 HIGGK
+806 HTGGE

>member
-1 MPTSADHS
+1 
-9 AHAEPPPLAGMR
+9 MR
-21 VLELATGIAG
+21 VLEVATGIAG
-31 PYAGRLLAGAGATVV
+31 PFAGRLLAGAGATVV
-46 KVEPSGG
+46 KVEPPHG
-53 DPARRQPVDDVPLA
+53 DPARRQPVDDVPLE
-67 PDELSPLFVHLNAGK
+67 PGELSPLYVHLNAGK
-82 LNCAA
+82 LNCPVDDVDPA
-87 DSVEPSWPDVVI
+87 WPQVVI
-99 ASDTLAGLA
+99 ASETLAGLA
-108 GGPWDPQRLDART
+108 DTAWNPQRLAART
-121 AGGERVPKLVTVT
+121 ASGGPAPKLVTVT
-134 AWGADANDP
+134 AWGAQAHDP
-143 GVIADELLVQTATGF
+143 SVIADELLAQSASGF

-179 CAGGLAAWAAHL
+179 TAGGLAAWAAHL
-191 IGRRPEMHMDVSWL
+191 ILRRPEVHMDVSWL
-205 GALLTA
+205 GALLTG
-211 VELCYCDSLH
+211 VELCYCDALH
-221 CERRRPLVGP
+221 CERPRPLVGP

-280 HRRARHIDKIREVI
+280 HRRVRHIDKIREVI
-294 EPWYA
+294 EPWYG

-324 DALEDEHLADRGFL
+324 DALADEHLAARGFL
-338 GEVETASSA
+338 GNIDTPAGPA
-347 AQAPIRPFRA
+347 LGPIRPFA
-357 PGLPVPAQRVSE
+357 AQGVPVPNQQVSDRG
-369 TAADPFPAADAHE
+369 ADTFPTQAPSTESAPAE
-382 PEARLPEAAGSASPG
+382 PESIRALRGDLA
-397 PGTAGSAS
+397 TANRPTST
-405 SEDAGPGSAS
+405 
-415 LRPASRLRVIEMT
+415 LRPARQLRVIEMT

-434 YIGNL
+434 YVGNL

-473 EHLVGDSRFYEAGGH
+473 EHLVADNRFYEAGGH
-488 FNAVNKGKRDCVVTL
+488 FNSVNKGKRDCVVTL
-503 ATPEGRAAF
+503 ATLEGREAF

-531 PQLGLDFETLVE
+531 PQLGLGFETLAE
-543 VNPRI
+543 VNPHI

-556 GVDGPYAD
+556 GIDGPYAD
-564 AVGFGSIIEAMG
+564 AVGYGSIIEAMG
-576 GMGHRQGY
+576 GLGHRQGY

-589 RISNIYFPDPIAGIT
+589 RISNIYFPDPIAGIA

-611 GLHHAEHTGTG
+611 GLHHAERTGRG

-657 EPGAAWSGFIECTDG
+657 EPGAAWSGFIEATGG
-672 WLAVI
+672 WLAAI
-677 ADGSAHDP
+677 ADTSDGSPTPKFD
-685 ALGYNAANVIEGLL
+685 AANVIRGLL
-699 DEIRDNGG
+699 DEIEANSGA
-707 RPTRT
+707 PTRT
-712 RADLHMNLRLAGV
+712 REDLQAILHAAGA
-725 RTEFCWDPWT
+725 RTEPCRDPWT
-735 APYHQPLADRIEIV
+735 APGHSPLVDHIEFV
-749 EHPVTGPMRH
+749 EHPVTGQRRH

-764 TLDGARPSQAGPSPL
+764 TLDGKRPTPTGPAPL

-794 DEKQIADLRADG
+794 STDQIANLRAEG
-806 HIGGK
+806 HIGGE

>member
-1 MPTSADHS
+1 MPESPDA
-9 AHAEPPPLAGMR
+9 AAAVAPPLAGMR
-21 VLELATGIAG
+21 VLEMSTGIAG
-31 PYAGRLLAGAGATVV
+31 PFAGRLLAGAGATVV
-46 KVEPSGG
+46 KVEPAGG
-53 DPARRQPVDDVPLA
+53 DPARHQPVDDVPLA
-67 PDELSPLFVHLNAGK
+67 DGELSPLFVHLNAGK

-87 DSVEPSWPDVVI
+87 DDVDPAWPDVVI
-99 ASDTLAGLA
+99 ASETVAGLA
-108 GGPWDPQRLDART
+108 GGPWDPQRLAEDS

-134 AWGADANDP
+134 AWGAGADDP

-179 CAGGLAAWAAHL
+179 TAGGLTAWAAHL
-191 IGRRPEMHMDVSWL
+191 ILRRPEIHMDVSWL

-211 VELCYCDSLH
+211 VELCYCDALH
-221 CERRRPLVGP
+221 CERPRPLVGP

-238 SGAIRCADGYV
+238 SGAIRCADGFV
-249 CPGSI
+249 CPGSL

-259 EMQCLHLGVP
+259 EMQCLHVGVP

-280 HRRARHIDKIREVI
+280 HRRVRHIDKIREVI

-299 ARTKREL
+299 ARTKRDL

-311 ETPWAVG
+311 DTPWAVG

-324 DALEDEHLADRGFL
+324 DVLADEHLAARGFL
-338 GEVETASSA
+338 GKVTTAAGSA
-347 AQAPIRPFRA
+347 ASPIRPFNA
-357 PGLPVPAQRVSE
+357 PGLPVPDQRVSDI
-369 TAADPFPAADAHE
+369 AADPFPATADRDAG
-382 PEARLPEAAGSASPG
+382 AA
-397 PGTAGSAS
+397 PGT
-405 SEDAGPGSAS
+405 PVTRM
-415 LRPASRLRVIEMT
+415 RPARRLRIIEMT

-434 YIGNL
+434 YVGNL

-473 EHLVGDSRFYEAGGH
+473 EHLVNDNRFFEAGGH

-503 ATPEGRAAF
+503 ATPEGRDAF
-512 MELVRNCDALVANF
+512 LELVRNCDGIVANF

-531 PQLGLDFETLVE
+531 PQLGLDFETLAE
-543 VNPRI
+543 VNPRL

-564 AVGFGSIIEAMG
+564 AVGYGSIIEAMG
-576 GMGHRQGY
+576 GLGHRQGY

-611 GLHHAEHTGTG
+611 GLQHAERTGRG

-635 HSGEALVLASTA
+635 HSGEAIVLASQA

-657 EPGAAWSGFIECTDG
+657 EPGAAWSGFIEGTDG
-672 WLAVI
+672 WLAVV
-677 ADGSAHDP
+677 ADGSS
-685 ALGYNAANVIEGLL
+685 LGFNTLSVIRGLL
-699 DEIRDNGG
+699 DETESNGG
-707 RPTRT
+707 RPTWS
-712 RADLHMNLRLAGV
+712 RADLHAALRLAGA
-725 RTEFCWDPWT
+725 RAEPCRDPWT
-735 APYHQPLADRIEIV
+735 APAHEPLSRHIEIV
-749 EHPVTGPMRH
+749 EHPITGRRRH

-764 TLDGARPSQAGPSPL
+764 TLDGNRPSQAGPSPL
-779 FDQHTDEVMAEVAGL
+779 FDQHTDEVMAEIAGL
-794 DEKQIADLRADG
+794 DPGQIANLRAAG
-806 HIGGK
+806 HIGGE

>member
-1 MPTSADHS
+1 MK
-9 AHAEPPPLAGMR
+9 
-21 VLELATGIAG
+21 VLEVATGIAG
-31 PYAGRLLAGAGATVV
+31 PFAGRLLAGAGATVL
-46 KVEPSGG
+46 KVEPPDG
-53 DPARRQPVDDVPLA
+53 DPARRQPVDDVPLHNG
-67 PDELSPLFVHLNAGK
+67 ELSPLFVHLNAAK
-82 LNCAA
+82 LNCVA
-87 DSVEPSWPDVVI
+87 DDLDPSWPDVVI

-108 GGPWDPQRLDART
+108 GTPWDPQRLAARAA
-121 AGGERVPKLVTVT
+121 AGDPAPKLVTVT
-134 AWGADANDP
+134 AWGADADDP

-179 CAGGLAAWAAHL
+179 TAGGLAAWAAHL
-191 IGRRPEMHMDVSWL
+191 ILRRPETHMDVSWL
-205 GALLTA
+205 GALLTG
-211 VELCYCDSLH
+211 VELCYCDALH
-221 CERRRPLVGP
+221 CERPRPLVGP

-280 HRRARHIDKIREVI
+280 HRRVRHIDKIRVVI
-294 EPWYA
+294 EPWYQ

-324 DALEDEHLADRGFL
+324 DALSDEHLVARGFL
-338 GEVETASSA
+338 GNIETPAGSA
-347 AQAPIRPFRA
+347 VGPIRPFTA
-357 PGLPVPAQRVSE
+357 VGLPVPNQRVNDRGTDSLPAL
-369 TAADPFPAADAHE
+369 TNGSRSDAAPA
-382 PEARLPEAAGSASPG
+382 
-397 PGTAGSAS
+397 
-405 SEDAGPGSAS
+405 
-415 LRPASRLRVIEMT
+415 LRPARQLRVIEMT

-434 YIGNL
+434 YVGNL

-473 EHLVGDSRFYEAGGH
+473 EHLVADNRFYEAGGH

-503 ATPEGRAAF
+503 ATPEGRDAF

-531 PQLGLDFETLVE
+531 PQLGLEFKTLAE

-556 GVDGPYAD
+556 GIDGPYAD
-564 AVGFGSIIEAMG
+564 AVGYGSIIEAMG
-576 GMGHRQGY
+576 GLGHRQGY

-589 RISNIYFPDPIAGIT
+589 RISNIYFPDPIAGIA

-611 GLHHAEHTGTG
+611 GLHHAERTGQG

-635 HSGEALVLASTA
+635 HSGEAIVLASTA

-657 EPGAAWSGFIECTDG
+657 EPGTAWSGFMEGTDG
-672 WLAVI
+672 WLAVVI
-677 ADGSAHDP
+677 DASPDGRVENHAT
-685 ALGYNAANVIEGLL
+685 NVVRGLL
-699 DEIRDNGG
+699 DQIAANGG
-707 RPTRT
+707 KPVHPS
-712 RADLHMNLRLAGV
+712 ADLNTALRLAGV
-725 RTEFCWDPWT
+725 RTQVCLDPWT
-735 APYHQPLADRIEIV
+735 APEYRPLADHLDVV
-749 EHPVTGPMRH
+749 EHPVTGHRRH

-764 TLDGARPSQAGPSPL
+764 TLDGVRASQAGPAPL
-779 FDQHTDEVMAEVAGL
+779 FDQHTDEVFAEVAGL
-794 DEKQIADLRADG
+794 SADKIANLRANG
-806 HIGGK
+806 HIGGE

>member
-1 MPTSADHS
+1 MGVGRYGELVADVS
-9 AHAEPPPLAGMR
+9 DGGAGVAAPLAGMR
-21 VLELATGIAG
+21 VLEVATGIAG
-31 PYAGRLLAGAGATVV
+31 PFAGRLLAGAGATVV
-46 KVEPSGG
+46 KVEPPGG

-67 PDELSPLFVHLNAGK
+67 AGELSPLYVHLNAGK

-87 DSVEPSWPDVVI
+87 DAVDEQWPQVVI

-108 GGPWDPQRLDART
+108 GGPWDPQRLAARAA
-121 AGGERVPKLVTVT
+121 AGEAVPKLVTVT
-134 AWGADANDP
+134 AWGAEADEP

-179 CAGGLAAWAAHL
+179 VAGGLTAWAAHL
-191 IGRRPEMHMDVSWL
+191 ALRRDELHIDVSWL

-211 VELCYCDSLH
+211 VELCYFDALH
-221 CERRRPLVGP
+221 CERPRPLVGP

-259 EMQCLHLGVP
+259 EMQCLHIGVP

-299 ARTKREL
+299 ERTKREL

-324 DALEDEHLADRGFL
+324 DALADEHLAARGFL
-338 GEVETASSA
+338 GSVATPTGTAT
-347 AQAPIRPFRA
+347 APIRPFAA
-357 PGLPVPAQRVSE
+357 PGLPVPDQRVSE
-369 TAADPFPAADAHE
+369 PGADPFPGTPTERTPAVRS
-382 PEARLPEAAGSASPG
+382 ARQ
-397 PGTAGSAS
+397 
-405 SEDAGPGSAS
+405 
-415 LRPASRLRVIEMT
+415 LRVIEMT
-428 IAWAGP
+428 ISWAGP

-439 LTPLGI
+439 LTPLGVE
-445 DVIKIEAQN
+445 VIKIEAQS

-473 EHLVGDSRFYEAGGH
+473 EHLVADNRFYEAGGF
-488 FNAVNKGKRDCVVTL
+488 FNSVNKGKRGCVVTL

-512 MELVRNCDALVANF
+512 LELVRNSDALVANF

-531 PQLGLDFETLVE
+531 PQLGLDFATLTE
-543 VNPRI
+543 VNPRF

-556 GVDGPYAD
+556 GTDGPYAD
-564 AVGFGSIIEAMG
+564 AVGYGSIIEAMG
-576 GMGHRQGY
+576 GLGHRQGY

-589 RISNIYFPDPIAGIT
+589 RISNIYFPDPIAGIN

-611 GLHHAEHTGTG
+611 GLHHAERTGHG

-627 SQQEGTWQ
+627 SQQEAAWQ
-635 HSGEALVLASTA
+635 HNGEALVLASTA

-657 EPGAAWSGFIECTDG
+657 EPGEAEAGFIGGPDG
-672 WLAVI
+672 WLACVT
-677 ADGSAHDP
+677 D
-685 ALGYNAANVIEGLL
+685 
-699 DEIRDNGG
+699 
-707 RPTRT
+707 RPGTD
-712 RADLHMNLRLAGV
+712 A

-735 APYHQPLADRIEIV
+735 APAHRPFADHLDVV
-749 EHPVTGPMRH
+749 EHPVAGHRRH

-764 TLDGARPSQAGPSPL
+764 TLDGQRPAPAGPAPL
-779 FDQHTDEVMAEVAGL
+779 FDQHTDEVFEQVGGL
-794 DEKQIADLRADG
+794 PPEQIAELRAAG
-806 HIGGK
+806 HIGGE

>member
-1 MPTSADHS
+1 
-9 AHAEPPPLAGMR
+9 MR
-21 VLELATGIAG
+21 VLEVATGIAG
-31 PYAGRLLAGAGATVV
+31 PFAGRLLAGAGATVV
-46 KVEPSGG
+46 KVEPPGG
-53 DPARRQPVDDVPLA
+53 DPARRQSVDDVPLA
-67 PDELSPLFVHLNAGK
+67 PGELSPLYVHLNAGK
-82 LNCAA
+82 LNCPAA
-87 DSVEPSWPDVVI
+87 EVDLTWPDVVI
-99 ASDTLAGLA
+99 ASDTAAGLT
-108 GGPWDPQRLDART
+108 GGPWDPQRLADRA
-121 AGGERVPKLVTVT
+121 AQGDRVPKLVTVT
-134 AWGADANDP
+134 AWGAEADDP

-179 CAGGLAAWAAHL
+179 IAGGLTAWAAHL
-191 IGRRPEMHMDVSWL
+191 IMRRPETHMDVSWL

-211 VELCYCDSLH
+211 VELCYFDALH

-280 HRRARHIDKIREVI
+280 HRRARHIEVIREVI

-299 ARTKREL
+299 QRTKREL

-324 DALEDEHLADRGFL
+324 DALADEHLAARGFL
-338 GEVETASSA
+338 GKVTTPTGGAL
-347 AQAPIRPFRA
+347 APIRPFAA
-357 PGLPVPAQRVSE
+357 PGLPVPGQRVSE
-369 TAADPFPAADAHE
+369 PAADPFPAA
-382 PEARLPEAAGSASPG
+382 PSSSAST
-397 PGTAGSAS
+397 TA
-405 SEDAGPGSAS
+405 
-415 LRPASRLRVIEMT
+415 RTLRVIEMT
-428 IAWAGP
+428 ISWAGP

-439 LTPLGI
+439 LTPLGV
-445 DVIKIEAQN
+445 DVIKIEAQS

-473 EHLVGDSRFYEAGGH
+473 EHLVADNRFYEAGGF
-488 FNAVNKGKRDCVVTL
+488 FNSVNKGKRGCVVTL
-503 ATPEGRAAF
+503 ATPQGRAAF
-512 MELVRNCDALVANF
+512 LELVRNCDALVANF

-531 PQLGLDFETLVE
+531 PQLGLDFATLTE
-543 VNPRI
+543 VNPRF

-556 GVDGPYAD
+556 GTDGPYAD
-564 AVGFGSIIEAMG
+564 AVGYGSIIEAMG
-576 GMGHRQGY
+576 GLGHRQGY

-589 RISNIYFPDPIAGIT
+589 RISNIYFPDPIAGIN

-611 GLHHAEHTGTG
+611 GLHHAERTGCG

-627 SQQEGTWQ
+627 SQQEAAWQ
-635 HSGEALVLASTA
+635 HSGEALVLASTH

-657 EPGAAWSGFIECTDG
+657 EPGDTASGFIEGADG
-672 WLAVI
+672 WLAYVADTAASGPAGGAVAAAGSLLQEI
-677 ADGSAHDP
+677 AD
-685 ALGYNAANVIEGLL
+685 NNVEPV
-699 DEIRDNGG
+699 RS
-707 RPTRT
+707 
-712 RADLHMNLRLAGV
+712 RADLQRLLRLAGA

-735 APYHQPLADRIEIV
+735 APAHRPFADRIELV
-749 EHPVTGPMRH
+749 EHPVAGRRRH

-764 TLDGARPSQAGPSPL
+764 TLDGVRPVQAGPAPL
-779 FDQHTDEVMAEVAGL
+779 FDQHTDEVFAEIGSL
-794 DEKQIADLRADG
+794 SPERIAELRAAG
-806 HIGGK
+806 HIGGE

>member
-1 MPTSADHS
+1 MPERTESGP
-9 AHAEPPPLAGMR
+9 AEGPPLAGMR
-21 VLELATGIAG
+21 VLEVATGIAG
-31 PYAGRLLAGAGATVV
+31 PFAGRLLAGAGATVV
-46 KVEPSGG
+46 KVEPPHG
-53 DPARRQPVDDVPLA
+53 DPARRQPVDDAPLE
-67 PDELSPLFVHLNAGK
+67 PGELSPLYVHLNAGK
-82 LNCAA
+82 LNCPVDDVDPA
-87 DSVEPSWPDVVI
+87 WPQVVI
-99 ASDTLAGLA
+99 ASETLAGLA
-108 GGPWDPQRLDART
+108 DTAWNPQRLAART
-121 AGGERVPKLVTVT
+121 ASGGPAPKLVTVT
-134 AWGADANDP
+134 AWGAQAHDP
-143 GVIADELLVQTATGF
+143 GVIADELLVQSASGF

-179 CAGGLAAWAAHL
+179 TAGGLAAWAAHL
-191 IGRRPEMHMDVSWL
+191 ILRRPEVHMDVSWL
-205 GALLTA
+205 GALLTG
-211 VELCYCDSLH
+211 VELCYCDALH
-221 CERRRPLVGP
+221 CERPRPLVGP

-280 HRRARHIDKIREVI
+280 HRRVRHIDKIREVI
-294 EPWYA
+294 EPWYG

-324 DALEDEHLADRGFL
+324 DALADEHLAARGFL
-338 GEVETASSA
+338 GNIDTPTGPALG
-347 AQAPIRPFRA
+347 PIRPFA
-357 PGLPVPAQRVSE
+357 AQGVPVPNQQVSDRG
-369 TAADPFPAADAHE
+369 ADTFPTQAPSTESAPAE
-382 PEARLPEAAGSASPG
+382 PESIRALRGDLA
-397 PGTAGSAS
+397 TANRPTST
-405 SEDAGPGSAS
+405 
-415 LRPASRLRVIEMT
+415 LRPARQLRVIEMT

-434 YIGNL
+434 YVGNL

-473 EHLVGDSRFYEAGGH
+473 EHLVADNRFYEAGGH
-488 FNAVNKGKRDCVVTL
+488 FNSVNKGKRDCVVTL
-503 ATPEGRAAF
+503 ATLEGREAF

-531 PQLGLDFETLVE
+531 PQLGLDFETLAE

-556 GVDGPYAD
+556 GIDGPYAD
-564 AVGFGSIIEAMG
+564 AVGYGSIIEAMG
-576 GMGHRQGY
+576 GLGHRQGY

-589 RISNIYFPDPIAGIT
+589 RISNIYFPDPIAGIA

-611 GLHHAEHTGTG
+611 GLHHAERTGKG

-657 EPGAAWSGFIECTDG
+657 EPGAAWSGFIEATDG
-672 WLAVI
+672 WLAAI
-677 ADGSAHDP
+677 ADTSDGSPTPKFD
-685 ALGYNAANVIEGLL
+685 AANVIRGLL
-699 DEIRDNGG
+699 DEIEANSGA
-707 RPTRT
+707 PTRT
-712 RADLHMNLRLAGV
+712 REGLQAILHAAGA
-725 RTEFCWDPWT
+725 RTEPCRDPWT
-735 APYHQPLADRIEIV
+735 APGHSPLVDHIEFV
-749 EHPVTGPMRH
+749 EHPVTGQRRH

-764 TLDGARPSQAGPSPL
+764 TLDGKRPTPTGPAPL

-794 DEKQIADLRADG
+794 STDQIANLRAEG
-806 HIGGK
+806 HIGGE

>member
-1 MPTSADHS
+1 MLESTDAGSVES
-9 AHAEPPPLAGMR
+9 PPLAGMR
-21 VLELATGIAG
+21 VLEVATGIAG
-31 PYAGRLLAGAGATVV
+31 PFAGRLLAGAGATVV
-46 KVEPSGG
+46 KVEPPGG
-53 DPARRQPVDDVPLA
+53 DPARHQPVDDVPLE
-67 PDELSPLFVHLNAGK
+67 PGELSPLFVHLNAGK
-82 LNCAA
+82 LNCSA
-87 DSVEPSWPDVVI
+87 DEIDASWPDVVV
-99 ASDTLAGLA
+99 ASDTLSGLT
-108 GGPWDPQRLDART
+108 GGPWEPQRLATRT
-121 AGGERVPKLVTVT
+121 KAGQPAPKLVTVT
-134 AWGADANDP
+134 AWGADAAEP

-179 CAGGLAAWAAHL
+179 TAGGLAAWAAHL
-191 IGRRPEMHMDVSWL
+191 ILRRPETHVDVSWL
-205 GALLTA
+205 GALLTG
-211 VELCYCDSLH
+211 VELCYCDALH
-221 CERRRPLVGP
+221 CERPRPLVGP

-280 HRRARHIDKIREVI
+280 HRRVRHIDKIREVI
-294 EPWYA
+294 EPWYQ

-311 ETPWAVG
+311 ETPWAIG

-324 DALEDEHLADRGFL
+324 DALVDEHLGARGFL
-338 GEVETASSA
+338 GNIETRAGVA
-347 AQAPIRPFRA
+347 VGPIRPFTAR
-357 PGLPVPAQRVSE
+357 GIPVPNQSVS
-369 TAADPFPAADAHE
+369 DQGADAF
-382 PEARLPEAAGSASPG
+382 PTVAVSPRAGRALP
-397 PGTAGSAS
+397 
-405 SEDAGPGSAS
+405 
-415 LRPASRLRVIEMT
+415 LRPARQLRVIEMT

-434 YIGNL
+434 YVGNL

-445 DVIKIEAQN
+445 DVIKVEAQN

-473 EHLVGDSRFYEAGGH
+473 EHLVADNRFYEAGGH
-488 FNAVNKGKRDCVVTL
+488 FNSVNKGKRDCVVTL
-503 ATPEGRAAF
+503 ATLEGREAF

-531 PQLGLDFETLVE
+531 PQLGLDFETLAE

-556 GVDGPYAD
+556 GIDGPYAD
-564 AVGFGSIIEAMG
+564 AVGYGSIIEAMG
-576 GMGHRQGY
+576 GLGHRQGY

-589 RISNIYFPDPIAGIT
+589 RISNIYFPDPIAGIA

-611 GLHHAEHTGTG
+611 GLHHAERTGKG

-657 EPGAAWSGFIECTDG
+657 EPGAAWSGFIEATDG
-672 WLAVI
+672 WLAAI
-677 ADGSAHDP
+677 ADTSDGSPTPKFD
-685 ALGYNAANVIEGLL
+685 AANVIRGLL
-699 DEIRDNGG
+699 DEIEANSGA
-707 RPTRT
+707 PTRT
-712 RADLHMNLRLAGV
+712 REGLQAILHAAGA
-725 RTEFCWDPWT
+725 RTEPCRDPWT
-735 APYHQPLADRIEIV
+735 APGHSPLVDHIEFV
-749 EHPVTGPMRH
+749 EHPVTGQRRH

-764 TLDGARPSQAGPSPL
+764 TLDGKRPTPTGPAPL

-794 DEKQIADLRADG
+794 STDQIANLRAEG
-806 HIGGK
+806 HIGGE